1 MRDLW
6 RLTAHEAHEK
16 LRAKEFS
23 SVELTQSV
31 LDRVEAVESQ
41 VRAYITVTPE
51 LALQQAKEADAKYA
65 SGTATPLTGIPVAV
79 KDLIVTKGT
88 RTTAGSKILENFIP
102 PFDSHVYENLRKAG

>member
-1 MRDLW
+1 MSDLW

-31 LDRVEAVESQ
+31 LERIEAVEPQ
-41 VRAYITVTPE
+41 VRAYITVTAE
-51 LALQQAKEADAKYA
+51 VALQQAKEADAKYA

-79 KDLIVTKGT
+79 KDLIVTRG
-88 RTTAGSKILENFIP
+88 RARQQARDPENFTRP
-102 PFDSHVYENLRKAG
+102 DSHGRNAKAGA

>member
-51 LALQQAKEADAKYA
+51 LALQQGKEADAKYA
-65 SGTATPLTGIPVAV
+65 SGTATPVPLSLPALQVTVTFGVAV
-79 KDLIVTKGT
+79 
-88 RTTAGSKILENFIP
+88 P
-102 PFDSHVYENLRKAG
+102 